1 MCNLHLLKK
10 LSMKKIFIRIL
21 LIIGLLFLILKG
33 IEYLLER
40 NFQSRINS
48 NPDRAYNITYKNFDL
63 HTFFK
68 GVTLDELSIQPLNET
83 AGTVITGNVN
93 YATLKGLVWRDLL
106 FGKRLNIEEISFEQP
121 VFEITLSADTV
132 KKTSGKGIQAMFGDI
147 LSRVELSVFSIQ
159 NGSVILKEPES
170 GRIKG
175 EIRKVNIKADDLET
189 DSIQLKNIIPFNMG
203 SLIVEIE
210 EASFDLNEYTHL
222 NLGSLDYNLKNKE
235 IVLQDISL
243 GYSIDWIEVS
253 KRIGIQNDVIELD
266 VKTVSIRQ
274 LEPSNKFY
282 VNLDI
287 KAQSIG
293 LDGIEIKLQRNKNIS
308 RPPDTVKP
316 MFKEMI
322 DAIPLAL
329 EIDTIQITNSSVTYS
344 ELGVKK
350 EHSGTIEINQING
363 DIVGI
368 TNIPELQQNLGIL
381 NAHLTASLGGL
392 APMNVNLAVPYEGES
407 FSLDVDVAEMEL
419 SKLNPIFTPLAG
431 VDIESGQLSRIKYH
445 MNASKY
451 HSQNKLIFDYRNL
464 HMNMVK
470 ESEEHTPKKRVF
482 LSAMANAAIRNNNM
496 PDQEKYLTAQ
506 YQSERNFYRSPVNYI
521 IQGLIQGI
529 IRIVPGKNVQKAL
542 TKKKKKKKKK

>member
-1 MCNLHLLKK
+1 M
-10 LSMKKIFIRIL
+10 
-21 LIIGLLFLILKG
+21 
-33 IEYLLER
+33 
-40 NFQSRINS
+40 
-48 NPDRAYNITYKNFDL
+48 
-63 HTFFK
+63 
-68 GVTLDELSIQPLNET
+68 
-83 AGTVITGNVN
+83 
-93 YATLKGLVWRDLL
+93 
-106 FGKRLNIEEISFEQP
+106 
-121 VFEITLSADTV
+121 
-132 KKTSGKGIQAMFGDI
+132 
-147 LSRVELSVFSIQ
+147 
-159 NGSVILKEPES
+159 
-170 GRIKG
+170 
-175 EIRKVNIKADDLET
+175 NIKADDLET

-243 GYSIDWIEVS
+243 GYSIDWIEVR

-293 LDGIEIKLQRNKNIS
+293 LDGIEIKLQRNKNLS

-363 DIVGI
+363 
-368 TNIPELQQNLGIL
+368 
-381 NAHLTASLGGL
+381 
-392 APMNVNLAVPYEGES
+392 
-407 FSLDVDVAEMEL
+407 F
-419 SKLNPIFTPLAG
+419 
-431 VDIESGQLSRIKYH
+431 
-445 MNASKY
+445 
-451 HSQNKLIFDYRNL
+451 
-464 HMNMVK
+464 
-470 ESEEHTPKKRVF
+470 
-482 LSAMANAAIRNNNM
+482 
-496 PDQEKYLTAQ
+496 
-506 YQSERNFYRSPVNYI
+506 
-521 IQGLIQGI
+521 
-529 IRIVPGKNVQKAL
+529 
-542 TKKKKKKKKK
+542 